1 MQSYA
6 ASSDNERNRKP
17 EDYSVSA
24 LKNNSSKTGISEGIR
39 IASMR
44 PKEAEIEKMSQKIC
58 DVVDCFV

>member
-24 LKNNSSKTGISEGIR
+24 LKNNSKNAGILEGITT
-39 IASMR
+39 ASTH
-44 PKEAEIEKMSQKIC
+44 PKEVQREKCIWKIW
-58 DVVDCFV
+58 DFA